1 MKIKQI
7 LTTSSLLLLLFSIHV
22 QAQETAAVKQ
32 LINRIIPGH
41 SDNFELKQI
50 AAPQGKS
57 IFQIYTHNGKIV
69 LAGNSNNEIA
79 VAFNWYLKYNCNASV
94 SSCGNQLTLPNPLPL
109 PKDTVTNESPFQ
121 YRFYLNYCTFS
132 YSMAF
137 WDWKR
142 WERELDW
149 MAMNGINLSLAIN
162 GVERVWQ
169 NTLKRFGYTDQ
180 EITSFLCGPAFEAWW
195 LMGNLESWGGPV
207 SQNWI
212 DGQAEMQKQ
221 ILLRMRDL
229 GIKPVV
235 QGFYGMV
242 PNSLIKKFPE
252 SKIHDTGKWCAYLR
266 PGFLLPIDPLF
277 AKMASAY
284 YEEMENLYGKQ
295 NYFAGDP
302 FHEGGAAEGLDITQA
317 GSLIQGA
324 MQKANPGST
333 WVLTAWQN
341 NPREALLKGLDAQHT
356 LVVDLWAECRPQ
368 WGGVASSWK
377 REKGFLDKPWIWSII
392 PSFGGNEGLYGKLN
406 YYANDIPEAL
416 ANPKKGALC
425 GIGAAPEGM
434 GTIPVV
440 YDLLYEMAWRTTAPD
455 VEKWLSAYQT
465 RRYGSYDVNAA
476 EAWRILGNTV
486 YDCNTMQ
493 EGCSESIFCAR
504 PSLDPQTASSWG
516 TSKLYYDP
524 TALVKALDLLLKASN
539 KLSASDAYNYD
550 VTDITRQVLAN
561 YAQIKIQKI
570 RTAVGKKDLAKF
582 RVESNGFLELMRD
595 QDLLLSTRKEFMLG
609 TWIEFAHDKATN
621 KEERKLY
628 EWNARTQITVWGNR
642 EGSETGGLHDYA
654 NKEWSGLISD
664 FYLPRWEIFFKSLSQ
679 QITGAPETKTDY
691 YAWEE
696 QWTHQQNSFPTR
708 PKGNSVEV
716 AKQMIQKYRQFVFR

>member
-1 MKIKQI
+1 MRIKLL
-7 LTTSSLLLLLFSIHV
+7 LTTLIPILLLF
-22 QAQETAAVKQ
+22 QAKAQDSTVIAQ
-32 LINRIIPGH
+32 LISRIVPGH
-41 SDNFELKQI
+41 ADTFESKI
-50 AAPQGKS
+50 ITSPRGKS
-57 IFQIYTHNGKIV
+57 FFQIYSHDGKIM

-79 VAFNWYLKYNCNASV
+79 VAFNWYLKYYCNASV
-94 SSCGNQLTLPNPLPL
+94 SSCGNQLTLPEHLPL
-109 PKDTVTNESPFQ
+109 PKDTLTIESPFQ

-149 MAMNGINLSLAIN
+149 MAMNGINLSMALN
-162 GVERVWQ
+162 GVESVWQ
-169 NTLKRFGYTDQ
+169 NTLKRFGYSDP

-212 DGQAEMQKQ
+212 DGQAEMQKK
-221 ILLRMRDL
+221 ILSRMNELD
-229 GIKPVV
+229 IKPVV

-242 PNSLIKKFPE
+242 PNSLIKKFPTA
-252 SKIHDTGKWCAYLR
+252 KIHDTGKWCSYLR
-266 PGFLLPIDPLF
+266 PGFLLPTDPLF
-277 AKMASAY
+277 AKMASVY
-284 YEEMENLYGKQ
+284 YEELEKLYGKQ

-302 FHEGGAAEGLDITQA
+302 FHEGGIAEGVDVTQA
-317 GSLIQGA
+317 GSVIQQQ

-341 NPREALLKGLDAQHT
+341 NPREALLKGIDAKHT

-368 WGGVASSWK
+368 WGGKESEWK
-377 REKGFLDKPWIWSII
+377 REKGFLNKPWIWSII
-392 PSFGGNEGLYGKLN
+392 PSFGANEGLYGKLN
-406 YYANDIPEAL
+406 SYANDIPEAL
-416 ANPKKGALC
+416 ASNKKGALC

-440 YDLLYEMAWRTTAPD
+440 YDLLYEMAWRKNIPN
-455 VEKWLSAYQT
+455 VEKWLVDYQT
-465 RRYGSYDVNAA
+465 RRYGERDANAA
-476 EAWRILGNTV
+476 EAWRILGKTV
-486 YDCNTMQ
+486 YNCNTPQ
-493 EGCSESIFCAR
+493 EGCSESILCSR
-504 PSLDPQTASSWG
+504 PGLNPITASTWG

-524 TALVKALDLLLKASN
+524 AALAKALDLLLKSS
-539 KLSASDAYNYD
+539 KKFTVSDAYNYD
-550 VTDITRQVLAN
+550 VTDIMRQVLAN
-561 YAQIKIQKI
+561 YAQVKIQKV
-570 RTAVGKKDLAKF
+570 RQAFEQKDLAKF
-582 RVESNGFLELMRD
+582 RVESNEFLDLMRD
-595 QDLLLSTRKEFMLG
+595 QDQLLATRKEFMLG
-609 TWIEFAHDKATN
+609 TWIEYARNKGSD

-664 FYLPRWEIFFKSLSQ
+664 FYLPRWELYFKELSR
-679 QITGAPETKTDY
+679 QIIGTPEKKIDF

-696 QWTHQQNSFPTR
+696 QWTHQQNNFPTK
-708 PKGNSVEV
+708 PKGNSIEV
-716 AKQMIQKYRQFVFR
+716 ATLLFQKYKQLVIR